1 MRLAA
6 KAAVR
11 RKAQSKALLFAATNA
26 RDPSGLLD
34 PYLAMAQAKNNRSQ
48 LLSNVTQY
56 SHIFIE
62 TM

>member
-1 MRLAA
+1 MAA

-34 PYLAMAQAKNNRSQ
+34 PYLAMAQAITTNTIYFMFNKVE
-48 LLSNVTQY
+48 LL
-56 SHIFIE
+56 I
-62 TM
+62 